1 MSADVLTH
9 DKTQAMVGPGTQF
22 HLVSSE
28 QPESL
33 SQNSESIAL
42 QTALQGVM
50 GGEDVAARQTPC
62 AKRHRPGPRT
72 CVKAWHL
79 ADIFGV
85 GKNDPGGFRGEVSA
99 VPSMMPVSG
108 VAGSSW
114 DLHRP
119 GAFPAASRAS

>member
-1 MSADVLTH
+1 ML
-9 DKTQAMVGPGTQF
+9 

-33 SQNSESIAL
+33 SRNSESVAL

-72 CVKAWHL
+72 CVRKLESSAL
-79 ADIFGV
+79 
-85 GKNDPGGFRGEVSA
+85 DPES
-99 VPSMMPVSG
+99 
-108 VAGSSW
+108 
-114 DLHRP
+114 DYHNL
-119 GAFPAASRAS
+119 SRRKSI